1 MIFYKI
7 IFSLFVNLGCHK
19 NTFKLIFTVKF
30 GLFDLW
36 ALLRHFNDLK
46 FQVFFGILY
55 YFAPQLTFG
64 QSFLRLQSH
73 NSVNHSDRV
82 AGNQV

>member
-1 MIFYKI
+1 M
-7 IFSLFVNLGCHK
+7 
-19 NTFKLIFTVKF
+19 VKF

-82 AGNQV
+82 AGKQV